1 MVLINPLMLV
11 VTKGHMHTETDLQ
24 TNLLLPQGVKELK
37 GALGT
42 FKEQSRNIRSI
53 PLVVFLEKV
62 ALKNFRKIPRKPS
75 LTEHMLKVHN
85 YAKYKL
91 CH

>member
-42 FKEQSRNIRSI
+42 FKEQSRNIRSV
-53 PLVVFLEKV
+53 PLVVVFVKV
-62 ALKNFRKIPRKPS
+62 ALNFFGKFLENHP
-75 LTEHMLKVHN
+75 
-85 YAKYKL
+85 
-91 CH
+91 